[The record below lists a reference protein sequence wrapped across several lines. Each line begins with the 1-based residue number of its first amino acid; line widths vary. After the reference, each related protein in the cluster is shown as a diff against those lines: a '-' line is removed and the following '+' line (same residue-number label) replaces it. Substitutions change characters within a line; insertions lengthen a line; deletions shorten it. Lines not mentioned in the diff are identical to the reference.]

1 MEFLIGI
8 FIGALLYYVFSERKR
23 TSGTFIIDFSDPA
36 KDVCRLELSED
47 INAIYSKKQIILNV
61 ETHGESSPN

>member
-8 FIGALLYYVFSERKR
+8 FIGALLYYIFSERKR

-47 INAIYSKKQIILNV
+47 INTIYSKNRIILNV
-61 ETHGESSPN
+61 ETYSESSPN